1 MDWQLTILLI
11 LVGLIIIGFI
21 YFDAKRRTKVRR
33 ERVERKLYQDRLE
46 KSRVKGFDDD
56 GVGEVRVVGDDGI
69 RADGAEDE
77 DIEVDD
83 SSSRNTDHQ
92 KEYEQEYEKELAT
105 EELKRDEELM
115 EEALRKDILNKEAFA
130 QSDAIINESAKPQTE
145 PANQEQQIDQQQT
158 KAPVTEDVRSI
169 DDEHV
174 EPTISEND
182 IPVLDDALFEFTRES
197 LKKEPEVEQPQQTSL
212 FDDADDK
219 EPTLD
224 VEPELIFSLFVVAEK
239 ERPFQGA
246 ELIQTLVEQGM
257 RHGDMDIFHR
267 HAQANGRGAVQFS
280 LANAFEPG
288 IFDLKKVDDIETRG
302 LALFMALPGPK
313 KPMKAYELMIK
324 TAQGITKEL
333 GGFVLD
339 ASKSTFSKQIESHH
353 KEQIVEFERKQL
365 LNK

>member
-33 ERVERKLYQDRLE
+33 ERVERKQYQDRLE
-46 KSRVKGFDDD
+46 KSRAKGFDDD
-56 GVGEVRVVGDDGI
+56 GIGEVRVVGDDGI
-69 RADGAEDE
+69 RADNAENEGIDA
-77 DIEVDD
+77 DTSD
-83 SSSRNTDHQ
+83 SENADHQ
-92 KEYEQEYEKELAT
+92 NEYEQEYVKEFASEESKKAEK
-105 EELKRDEELM
+105 LK
-115 EEALRKDILNKEAFA
+115 EEAHREDILQKEAAFEA
-130 QSDAIINESAKPQTE
+130 DKIKQESVTSQAE
-145 PANQEQQIDQQQT
+145 PEIQEQQI
-158 KAPVTEDVRSI
+158 EESI
-169 DDEHV
+169 NEGVHAKGDEHV

-182 IPVLDDALFEFTRES
+182 IPVLDDALFEFTRDS

-212 FDDADDK
+212 FDDADDN
-219 EPTLD
+219 EPELEA
-224 VEPELIFSLFVVAEK
+224 EPELIFSLFVVAEQD
-239 ERPFQGA
+239 RPFQGA

-324 TAQGITKEL
+324 TAQGITREL

>member
-46 KSRVKGFDDD
+46 KSRAKGFDDD
-56 GVGEVRVVGDDGI
+56 GIGQVRVVGDDGI
-69 RADGAEDE
+69 RADGAGNE
-77 DIEVDD
+77 DIEADD
-83 SSSRNTDHQ
+83 VGAWSTDHQ
-92 KEYEQEYEKELAT
+92 KEY
-105 EELKRDEELM
+105 DEELALEESKRAEKLK
-115 EEALRKDILNKEAFA
+115 EEALREDILQKEAAFEADKTKKESVITA
-130 QSDAIINESAKPQTE
+130 QAE
-145 PANQEQQIDQQQT
+145 PEIQKQQIEESLT
-158 KAPVTEDVRSI
+158 GDVGPI
-169 DDEHV
+169 GDEHV

-212 FDDADDK
+212 FDDSDDN
-219 EPTLD
+219 EPELE
-224 VEPELIFSLFVVAEK
+224 VEPELIFSLFVVAEQ